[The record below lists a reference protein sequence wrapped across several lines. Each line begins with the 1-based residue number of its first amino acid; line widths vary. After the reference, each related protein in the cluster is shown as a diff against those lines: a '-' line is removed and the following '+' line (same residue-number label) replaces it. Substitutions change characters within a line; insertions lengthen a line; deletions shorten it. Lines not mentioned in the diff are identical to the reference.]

1 MSNSRIFNVH
11 NILYRVTGLQTLL
24 NGGTTVTNTPLT
36 PGRRC
41 DASTIK
47 RLRGSHMED
56 EKQETNAEDPFI
68 ETEKRLLQLE
78 KQVET
83 LNKALTDKEKMMN
96 AVIKTTKQL
105 LTELNNVPQK
115 PEAKPIN
122 KDKIM
127 EESFFKHLGIK
138 QA

>member
-1 MSNSRIFNVH
+1 
-11 NILYRVTGLQTLL
+11 
-24 NGGTTVTNTPLT
+24 
-36 PGRRC
+36 
-41 DASTIK
+41 
-47 RLRGSHMED
+47 MED
-56 EKQETNAEDPFI
+56 EKQETNDPFI

-78 KQVET
+78 KQVDT

-96 AVIKTTKQL
+96 AVIKTNKQL

-127 EESFFKHLGIK
+127 EETFFKHLGIK
-138 QA
+138 RA

>member
-1 MSNSRIFNVH
+1 
-11 NILYRVTGLQTLL
+11 
-24 NGGTTVTNTPLT
+24 
-36 PGRRC
+36 
-41 DASTIK
+41 
-47 RLRGSHMED
+47 MED
-56 EKQETNAEDPFI
+56 EKQETNDPFI

-96 AVIKTTKQL
+96 AVIKTNKQL

-127 EESFFKHLGIK
+127 EETFFKHLGINK
-138 QA
+138 EK

>member
-1 MSNSRIFNVH
+1 
-11 NILYRVTGLQTLL
+11 
-24 NGGTTVTNTPLT
+24 
-36 PGRRC
+36 
-41 DASTIK
+41 
-47 RLRGSHMED
+47 
-56 EKQETNAEDPFI
+56 
-68 ETEKRLLQLE
+68 
-78 KQVET
+78 
-83 LNKALTDKEKMMN
+83 MMN
-96 AVIKTTKQL
+96 AVIKTNKQL

>member
-1 MSNSRIFNVH
+1 
-11 NILYRVTGLQTLL
+11 
-24 NGGTTVTNTPLT
+24 
-36 PGRRC
+36 
-41 DASTIK
+41 
-47 RLRGSHMED
+47 MED
-56 EKQETNAEDPFI
+56 EKQETNDPFI

-96 AVIKTTKQL
+96 AVIKTNKQL

-127 EESFFKHLGIK
+127 EESFFKHLGINK
-138 QA
+138 EK

>member
-1 MSNSRIFNVH
+1 
-11 NILYRVTGLQTLL
+11 
-24 NGGTTVTNTPLT
+24 
-36 PGRRC
+36 
-41 DASTIK
+41 
-47 RLRGSHMED
+47 MED
-56 EKQETNAEDPFI
+56 EKQETNDPFI

-78 KQVET
+78 KQVDT

-96 AVIKTTKQL
+96 SVIKTNKQL

-127 EESFFKHLGIK
+127 EETFFKHLGINK
-138 QA
+138 EK

>member
-1 MSNSRIFNVH
+1 
-11 NILYRVTGLQTLL
+11 
-24 NGGTTVTNTPLT
+24 
-36 PGRRC
+36 
-41 DASTIK
+41 
-47 RLRGSHMED
+47 MED
-56 EKQETNAEDPFI
+56 EKQETNDPFI

-96 AVIKTTKQL
+96 AVIKTNKQL